1 MLKIVISMVMES
13 ISVVGCVSR
22 FSKMVNLLKNFLFLV
37 RNVIVILGFKLI
49 EVIYWFVFL
58 RL

>member
-49 EVIYWFVFL
+49 EVIY
-58 RL
+58 